1 MTDSASRVDSASH
14 TGAAKRP
21 EGFKSMTGFAE
32 ARLERDGWA
41 LRASLRSVNHRFLDV
56 HLRIPE
62 GLESLEPEIR
72 RVLRERL
79 HRGHVDVTLR
89 VDPVGASAVEIN
101 RGVAEAYLRAADNLR
116 KQFEFKAEPDLIALM
131 RLPGVVAAAGTPA
144 GGLSEEALARL
155 RAQVAE
161 CFEQAVARLE
171 EMQFAEGKTL
181 AGVMRVHLARIE
193 ENAAQ
198 VATLAERLRPA
209 FAKRLETRLRE
220 LLGDSALDP
229 ARLAQEAA
237 MLTERSDVAEELSR
251 LASHVEQFRKLIDGS
266 GELGKKLDFL
276 LQEMQREANT
286 LLSKTPG
293 VEAEGLQITGL
304 ALEIKSEIEKLRE
317 QVQNI
322 E

>member
-1 MTDSASRVDSASH
+1 MANSAPR
-14 TGAAKRP
+14 TAANP
-21 EGFKSMTGFAE
+21 AGFKSMTGFAE
-32 ARLERDGWA
+32 ARMERDGWA

-79 HRGHVDVTLR
+79 HRGHVDVNLR
-89 VDPVGASAVEIN
+89 VDPIGASAVEVK
-101 RGVAEAYLRAADNLR
+101 RDLAEAYLRAADDLR
-116 KQFEFKAEPDLIALM
+116 KQFGLKTEPDLIALM
-131 RLPGVVAAAGTPA
+131 RLPGVVAAPGAPA
-144 GGLSEEALARL
+144 GGLSDEALEKL
-155 RAQVAE
+155 RALVAE
-161 CFEQAVARLE
+161 CFELAVARLE
-171 EMQFAEGKTL
+171 EMQLIEGKTL
-181 AGVMRVHLARIE
+181 ANAMRVHLARVDD
-193 ENAAQ
+193 NAKQIA
-198 VATLAERLRPA
+198 VLAGKMLPA
-209 FAKRLETRLRE
+209 FAKRLETRIRE
-220 LLGDSALDP
+220 LLGDGAVDP

-237 MLTERSDVAEELSR
+237 ILAERSDVAEELAR
-251 LASHVEQFRKLIDGS
+251 LASHISQFAKLLDS
-266 GELGKKLDFL
+266 AGEAGKKLDFL

-293 VEAEGLQITGL
+293 VEAEGLQVTTL

>member
-1 MTDSASRVDSASH
+1 MANSAPR
-14 TGAAKRP
+14 TAANP
-21 EGFKSMTGFAE
+21 AGFKSMTGFAE
-32 ARLERDGWA
+32 ARMERDGWA

-79 HRGHVDVTLR
+79 HRGHVDVNLR
-89 VDPVGASAVEIN
+89 VDAVGASAVEVK
-101 RGVAEAYLRAADNLR
+101 RDLAEAYLRAADDLR
-116 KQFEFKAEPDLIALM
+116 KQFGLKTEPDLIALM
-131 RLPGVVAAAGTPA
+131 RLPGVVAAPGAPA
-144 GGLSEEALARL
+144 GGLSDEALEKL
-155 RAQVAE
+155 RTLVAE
-161 CFEQAVARLE
+161 CFELAVARLE
-171 EMQFAEGKTL
+171 EMQLVEGKTL
-181 AGVMRVHLARIE
+181 ANAMRIHLAHVE
-193 ENAAQ
+193 ENAKQIA
-198 VATLAERLRPA
+198 VLAEKMRPA
-209 FAKRLETRLRE
+209 FAKRLETRIRE
-220 LLGDSALDP
+220 LLGDGAVDP

-237 MLTERSDVAEELSR
+237 ILAERSDVAEELAR
-251 LASHVEQFRKLIDGS
+251 LASHISQFAKLLDS
-266 GELGKKLDFL
+266 AGEAGKKLDFL

-293 VEAEGLQITGL
+293 VEAEGLQVTTL

>member
-1 MTDSASRVDSASH
+1 M
-14 TGAAKRP
+14 
-21 EGFKSMTGFAE
+21 
-32 ARLERDGWA
+32 ERDGWA

-79 HRGHVDVTLR
+79 HRGHVDVSLR
-89 VDPVGASAVEIN
+89 VDPFCASAVEVK
-101 RGVAEAYLRAADNLR
+101 RDLAEAYLRAADDLR
-116 KQFEFKAEPDLIALM
+116 KQFNLKTEPDLIALM
-131 RLPGVVAAAGTPA
+131 RLPGVVAAPGAPA
-144 GGLSEEALARL
+144 GVRSDEALEKL
-155 RAQVAE
+155 RALVSE
-161 CFEQAVARLE
+161 CFELTVARLE
-171 EMQFAEGKTL
+171 EMQLVEGKSL
-181 AGVMRVHLARIE
+181 ADAMHIHLAHVDD
-193 ENAAQ
+193 NAKKIAM
-198 VATLAERLRPA
+198 LAEKMRPA
-209 FAKRLETRLRE
+209 FAKRLETRIRE
-220 LLGDSALDP
+220 LLGDGTVDP

-237 MLTERSDVAEELSR
+237 MLAERSDVAEELAR
-251 LASHVEQFRKLIDGS
+251 LSSHISQFAKLLDS
-266 GELGKKLDFL
+266 GGEAGKKLDFL

-293 VEAEGLQITGL
+293 VEAEGLQVTSL

>member
-1 MTDSASRVDSASH
+1 MPNSAPRTAVNPA
-14 TGAAKRP
+14 
-21 EGFKSMTGFAE
+21 GFKSMTGFAE
-32 ARLERDGWA
+32 ARMERDGWA

-79 HRGHVDVTLR
+79 HRGHVDVNLR
-89 VDPVGASAVEIN
+89 VDPIGASAVEVK
-101 RGVAEAYLRAADNLR
+101 RDLAEAYLRAAEELR
-116 KQFEFKAEPDLIALM
+116 KQFALKSEPDLIALM
-131 RLPGVVAAAGTPA
+131 RLPGVVAAPGAPA
-144 GGLSEEALARL
+144 GGLSDEALDKL
-155 RAQVAE
+155 RVLVAE
-161 CFEQAVARLE
+161 CFELAVARLE
-171 EMQFAEGKTL
+171 EMQLVEGKTL
-181 AGVMRVHLARIE
+181 ANAMRIHLAHVE
-193 ENAAQ
+193 ENAKQIA
-198 VATLAERLRPA
+198 VLAERMRPA
-209 FAKRLETRLRE
+209 FAKRLETRIRE
-220 LLGDSALDP
+220 LLGDGTVDP

-237 MLTERSDVAEELSR
+237 ILAERSDVAEELAR
-251 LASHVEQFRKLIDGS
+251 LASHISQFAKLLDS
-266 GELGKKLDFL
+266 AGEAGKKLDFL

-293 VEAEGLQITGL
+293 VEAEGLQVTTL

>member
-1 MTDSASRVDSASH
+1 MSNSASSAAVRA
-14 TGAAKRP
+14 T
-21 EGFKSMTGFAE
+21 GFKSMTGFAE

-41 LRASLRSVNHRFLDV
+41 LRASLRSVNHRFLDI

-79 HRGHVDVTLR
+79 HRGHVDVNLR
-89 VDPVGASAVEIN
+89 VDPIGASAVEIK
-101 RGVAEAYLRAADNLR
+101 RDLAEAYLRAADDLR
-116 KQFEFKAEPDLIALM
+116 KQFGLKTEPDLIALM
-131 RLPGVVAAAGTPA
+131 RLPGVVAAAGSPA
-144 GGLSEEALARL
+144 GGLSDEALERL
-155 RAQVAE
+155 RALVAE
-161 CFEQAVARLE
+161 CFEIAVARME

-181 AGVMRVHLARIE
+181 AEVMHAHLAHIDA
-193 ENAAQ
+193 NAKQIA
-198 VATLAERLRPA
+198 VLAEQLRPA
-209 FAKRLETRLRE
+209 FAKRLETRIRE
-220 LLGDSALDP
+220 LLGDGAVDP

-237 MLTERSDVAEELSR
+237 MLAERSDVAEELAR
-251 LASHVEQFRKLIDGS
+251 LASHISQFSKLLDGS
-266 GELGKKLDFL
+266 GEVGKKLDFL

-293 VEAEGLQITGL
+293 VEAEGLQVTSLG
-304 ALEIKSEIEKLRE
+304 LEIKSEIEKLRE

>member
-1 MTDSASRVDSASH
+1 MSDLRTDSASPIR
-14 TGAAKRP
+14 AAKRAA
-21 EGFKSMTGFAE
+21 GFKSMTGFAE

-89 VDPVGASAVEIN
+89 VDPIGASAVEIN
-101 RGVAEAYLRAADNLR
+101 QELAEAYLRAAAKLR
-116 KQFEFKAEPDLIALM
+116 KQFKLKAEPDLIALM
-131 RLPGVVAAAGTPA
+131 RLPGVIAAAGTPA

-155 RAQVAE
+155 RSQVAE
-161 CFEQAVARLE
+161 CFEQAVVRLE
-171 EMQFAEGKTL
+171 EMQFAEGKAL
-181 AGVMRVHLARIE
+181 AGVMRLHLSRIE
-193 ENAAQ
+193 ENASQ
-198 VATLAERLRPA
+198 VAALAERLRPA
-209 FAKRLETRLRE
+209 FAKRLETRLAE
-220 LLGDSALDP
+220 LLGDSAMDP

-237 MLTERSDVAEELSR
+237 ILTERSDVAEELAR
-251 LASHVEQFRKLIDGS
+251 LASHVGQFRELLDGS
-266 GELGKKLDFL
+266 GEIGKKLDFL

-293 VEAEGLQITGL
+293 VEAEGLRITGL

>member
-1 MTDSASRVDSASH
+1 MPNSAPRTAASP
-14 TGAAKRP
+14 A
-21 EGFKSMTGFAE
+21 GFKSMTGFAE
-32 ARLERDGWA
+32 ARMERDGWA

-79 HRGHVDVTLR
+79 HRGHVDVNLR
-89 VDPVGASAVEIN
+89 VDPVGASAVEVK
-101 RGVAEAYLRAADNLR
+101 RDLAEAYLRAADDLR
-116 KQFEFKAEPDLIALM
+116 KQFGLKTEPDLIALM
-131 RLPGVVAAAGTPA
+131 RLPGVVAAPGAPA
-144 GGLSEEALARL
+144 GGLSDEALEKL
-155 RAQVAE
+155 RVLVAE
-161 CFEQAVARLE
+161 CFELAVGRLE
-171 EMQFAEGKTL
+171 EMQLVEGKTL
-181 AGVMRVHLARIE
+181 ANAMRIHLAHVE
-193 ENAAQ
+193 DNAKQIA
-198 VATLAERLRPA
+198 VLAEKMRPA
-209 FAKRLETRLRE
+209 FAKRLETRIRE
-220 LLGDSALDP
+220 LLGDGTVDP

-237 MLTERSDVAEELSR
+237 ILAERSDVAEELAR
-251 LASHVEQFRKLIDGS
+251 LASHTSQFAKLLDGA
-266 GELGKKLDFL
+266 GEAGKKLDFL

-293 VEAEGLQITGL
+293 VEAEGLQVTSL

>member
-1 MTDSASRVDSASH
+1 MANSAPR
-14 TGAAKRP
+14 TAANP
-21 EGFKSMTGFAE
+21 AGFKSMTGFAE
-32 ARLERDGWA
+32 ARMERDGWA

-79 HRGHVDVTLR
+79 HRGHVDVNLR
-89 VDPVGASAVEIN
+89 VDPIGASAVEVK
-101 RGVAEAYLRAADNLR
+101 RDLAEAYLRAADDLR
-116 KQFEFKAEPDLIALM
+116 KQFGLKTEPDLIALM
-131 RLPGVVAAAGTPA
+131 RLPGVVAAPGAPA
-144 GGLSEEALARL
+144 GGLSDEALEKL
-155 RAQVAE
+155 RALVAE
-161 CFEQAVARLE
+161 CFELAVARLE
-171 EMQFAEGKTL
+171 EMQLVEGKTL
-181 AGVMRVHLARIE
+181 ANAMRIHLAHVE
-193 ENAAQ
+193 ANAKQIA
-198 VATLAERLRPA
+198 VLAEKMRPA
-209 FAKRLETRLRE
+209 FAKRLETRIRE
-220 LLGDSALDP
+220 LLGDGTVDP

-237 MLTERSDVAEELSR
+237 ILAERSDVAEELAR
-251 LASHVEQFRKLIDGS
+251 LASHISQFAKLLDS
-266 GELGKKLDFL
+266 AGEAGKKLDFL

-293 VEAEGLQITGL
+293 VEAEGLQVTSL